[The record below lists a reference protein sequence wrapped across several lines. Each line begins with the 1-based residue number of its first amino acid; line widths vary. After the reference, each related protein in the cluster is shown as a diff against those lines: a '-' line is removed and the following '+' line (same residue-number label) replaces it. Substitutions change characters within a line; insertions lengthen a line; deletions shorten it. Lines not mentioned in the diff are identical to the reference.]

1 MTRVK
6 AVVVAMFDVILV
18 KAVVVAMFDVI
29 LVKAVV
35 VAMFDSDS
43 CEGGCCSDV

>member
-1 MTRVK
+1 MTR
-6 AVVVAMFDVILV
+6 V

>member
-1 MTRVK
+1 MTR
-6 AVVVAMFDVILV
+6 V

-43 CEGGCCSDV
+43 CEGGCCNDV

>member
-18 KAVVVAMFDVI
+18 KAVVLA
-29 LVKAVV
+29 L
-35 VAMFDSDS
+35 FDSDS
-43 CEGGCCSDV
+43 CEGGCCNDV

>member
-1 MTRVK
+1 MTRVR

-18 KAVVVAMFDVI
+18 KAVVVAMFN
-29 LVKAVV
+29 
-35 VAMFDSDS
+35 SDS